1 MREKLRQ
8 VLFVPPLRMPFMRT
22 SLNHAGLAA
31 LSVLALAACSPAPPP
46 AAAPPAPEVR
56 VVTLQPQKVT
66 LSRELPGR
74 VSPTLVA
81 EVRPQVDGI
90 VLRRLF
96 EEGSQVK
103 AGQPLY
109 QLDDAIP
116 RADVATLKAALAR
129 AQAVLN
135 NARLNAARSADLA
148 KIDAVSAQDNENAIA
163 SLQQAEADLA
173 SAKAALARG
182 EVTLRYARITAPISG
197 RIGESSVTAGA
208 LVTARQTE
216 ALATVQQLDPVY
228 IDVTQSSAELLALRK
243 QLAAGKIEGAR
254 DLPISI
260 VLEDGSSY
268 ASKAKLGFQGVTVDP
283 GTGSYLLRA
292 TVPNPDKLLLP
303 GMYVR
308 AVVGGGVRPDALLVP
323 QQGIARD
330 PNGDAFAMLLGADG
344 KVEKRKVKVS
354 AAIGDQWL
362 VEEGL
367 AAGDRVIVEG
377 LQKIRA
383 GAPARVAAPA
393 ASAPAASTPARS

>member
-1 MREKLRQ
+1 M
-8 VLFVPPLRMPFMRT
+8 
-22 SLNHAGLAA
+22 SL
-31 LSVLALAACSPAPPP
+31 LALAACSPAPPP
-46 AAAPPAPEVR
+46 AAAPPAPEVS
-56 VVTLQPQKVT
+56 VVTLQPQTVT

-96 EEGSQVK
+96 DEGSRVK

-116 RADVATLKAALAR
+116 SADVATLKAALVR

-135 NARLNAARSADLA
+135 NARLNAARSAELA
-148 KIDAVSAQDNENAIA
+148 KIDAVSTQDNENAIA
-163 SLQQAEADLA
+163 SLQQAEAELA
-173 SAKAALARG
+173 SAKAALVRG
-182 EVTLRYARITAPISG
+182 EVTLRYARISAPISG

-208 LVTARQTE
+208 LVTAKQTA
-216 ALATVQQLDPVY
+216 ALATVQQLDPVF

-243 QLAAGKIEGAR
+243 QVAAGQLEQAR
-254 DLPISI
+254 DLPITI
-260 VLEDGSSY
+260 VLEDGSTY
-268 ASKAKLGFQGVTVDP
+268 ARKGKLGFQGVTVDP

-292 TVPNPDKLLLP
+292 LVPNPDNLLLP

-308 AVVGGGVRPDALLVP
+308 AVVGSGVRANALLVP

-330 PNGDAFAMLLGADG
+330 PNGEAFAMLLGADG
-344 KVEKRKVKVS
+344 KVEKRMVKVS
-354 AAIGDQWL
+354 RTVGDQWL
-362 VEEGL
+362 VDGGL

-393 ASAPAASTPARS
+393 SAPAAASVPAKS

>member
-1 MREKLRQ
+1 
-8 VLFVPPLRMPFMRT
+8 MRT
-22 SLNHAGLAA
+22 SLNRAGLAA

-46 AAAPPAPEVR
+46 AAALPAPEVS
-56 VVTLQPQKVT
+56 VVTLQPQTVT
-66 LSRELPGR
+66 LSRELSGR

-116 RADVATLKAALAR
+116 RADVATLKAALVR
-129 AQAVLN
+129 SQAVLN
-135 NARLNAARSADLA
+135 NARLNAARSAELA
-148 KIDAVSAQDNENAIA
+148 KIDAVSTQDNENAIA
-163 SLQQAEADLA
+163 GLQQAEADLA

-182 EVTLRYARITAPISG
+182 EVTLRYARIASPISG
-197 RIGESSVTAGA
+197 RIGTSSVTAGA
-208 LVTARQTE
+208 LVTANQTA
-216 ALATVQQLDPVY
+216 ALTTVQQLDPVY
-228 IDVTQSSAELLALRK
+228 IEVTQSSAELVALR
-243 QLAAGKIEGAR
+243 QQVGAGQIDQAR
-254 DLPISI
+254 ALPVS
-260 VLEDGSSY
+260 VMLEDGSTY
-268 ASKAKLGFQGVTVDP
+268 GHKGKLGFQGVTVDP

-292 TVPNPDKLLLP
+292 TVPNPDNLLLP

-308 AVVGGGVRPDALLVP
+308 AVIGNSVRADALLVP

-330 PNGDAFAMLLGADG
+330 PNGDAYAMLLGADG

-354 AAIGDQWL
+354 STVGDQWL
-362 VEEGL
+362 VDDGL

-393 ASAPAASTPARS
+393 ASAPAASVPARS